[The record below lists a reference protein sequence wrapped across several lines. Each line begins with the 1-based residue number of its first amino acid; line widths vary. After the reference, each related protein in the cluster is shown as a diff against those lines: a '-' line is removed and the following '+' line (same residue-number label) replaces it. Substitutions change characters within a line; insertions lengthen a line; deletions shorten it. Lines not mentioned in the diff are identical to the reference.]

1 MPFERLSK
9 RFGKLMM
16 VFDMKVTRTAFT
28 NTASESKKME
38 IQRKKYV
45 FAEIDI
51 INLNVPDVITASIP
65 QYPDDGSDEGGI
77 GGGMDNN
84 GWT

>member
-1 MPFERLSK
+1 
-9 RFGKLMM
+9 MM

-45 FAEIDI
+45 FAEINVI
-51 INLNVPDVITASIP
+51 KLNALDVITASNQ

-77 GGGMDNN
+77 GGGMDKN